1 MDIRSAFVQFATIDC
16 RTQSITMLGLDGHP
30 IAELSQS
37 RCMKLRP
44 IRSFRRRR
52 GIVILGK
59 APSVVAAVSCDNT
72 RSCDRIRAPMVLCTN
87 IPSIARTES
96 PFAKNTL
103 SPRYCYSSSSPG
115 SPTET
120 ALLDLFHLHTR
131 LYLPFFL
138 PLWTDPT
145 KIQRATP
152 SHIRRTPVDHH

>member
-1 MDIRSAFVQFATIDC
+1 MDIRSTLLQFATIHC
-16 RTQSITMLGLDGHP
+16 RTQSITMHEATTHP
-30 IAELSQS
+30 QFLST
-37 RCMKLRP
+37 P
-44 IRSFRRRR
+44 

-87 IPSIARTES
+87 IPSIARTAS